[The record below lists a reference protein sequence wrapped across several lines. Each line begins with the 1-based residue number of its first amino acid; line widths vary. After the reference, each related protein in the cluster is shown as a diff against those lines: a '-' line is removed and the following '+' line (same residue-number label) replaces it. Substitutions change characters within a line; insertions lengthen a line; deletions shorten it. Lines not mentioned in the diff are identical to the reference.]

1 MMQQASTQTVQ
12 RGRIIRDDQGNILS
26 VEIPDENPEN
36 TSSCTPW
43 GKPFEAETAP
53 ASIQPKTTLV
63 KSLESLSETATKKIR
78 HASKGEFATLKAL
91 VATYGEDIEAM
102 ARDRRRNVM
111 QRTPGQIKAAIHKA
125 GGFEALQL

>member
-63 KSLESLSETATKKIR
+63 KSLESLSETATKKIVTLPR
-78 HASKGEFATLKAL
+78 ANSQLSKHLLRPMEKT
-91 VATYGEDIEAM
+91 
-102 ARDRRRNVM
+102 
-111 QRTPGQIKAAIHKA
+111 
-125 GGFEALQL
+125 